1 MTESELMPSTSSWFQ
16 SKFNQKNDTYK
27 LKRSVVLIHIYVCTG
42 DASATKI
49 DSFSQSK
56 KTIGHIQTE
65 ANRHAFSCVHRKD
78 ASGIHNLL
86 ITCTSSNLLITCSLT
101 NHPKNIDQG

>member
-1 MTESELMPSTSSWFQ
+1 M
-16 SKFNQKNDTYK
+16 
-27 LKRSVVLIHIYVCTG
+27 YVCTG

-49 DSFSQSK
+49 DSFSQIK

>member
-1 MTESELMPSTSSWFQ
+1 MHVQIEVPSSWFQ

-27 LKRSVVLIHIYVCTG
+27 LKRSVVLIHMYVCTG

-49 DSFSQSK
+49 DSFSQIK